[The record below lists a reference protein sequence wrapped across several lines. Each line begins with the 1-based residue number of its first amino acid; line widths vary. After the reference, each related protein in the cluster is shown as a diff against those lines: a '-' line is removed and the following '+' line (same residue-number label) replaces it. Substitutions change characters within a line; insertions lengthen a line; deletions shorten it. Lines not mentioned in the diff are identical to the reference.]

1 MVSENVYTYL
11 ARSDR
16 REREDDEDWVYH
28 PVDLNV
34 MKDRERYVLP
44 DAKRED

>member
-1 MVSENVYTYL
+1 MEIIYTYL

-16 REREDDEDWVYH
+16 REREDDEELVFH

-34 MKDRERYVLP
+34 MKERERYVLP
-44 DAKRED
+44 GKQED

>member
-1 MVSENVYTYL
+1 MEIIYTYL

-16 REREDDEDWVYH
+16 REREDDEELVFH

-34 MKDRERYVLP
+34 MKEREHYVLP
-44 DAKRED
+44 DAKQED